1 MHSLLRRAGSAAGAL
16 WVAVWAASCSS
27 QPRTQWDGRVVTRG
41 ALVADLPSVPS
52 TWARLDMEGA
62 MLSFR
67 TPEERQLVLVNG
79 RCGLA
84 NDDVPLVS
92 LTQQLLMGTT
102 NRATLREEKVPFDG
116 REGLRSFVVAKLDGV
131 PRFFDMLVVKK
142 NGCVVDF
149 VRTGPP
155 GDEHNGQETFDAV
168 LASFHL
174 RAPEAP

>member
-1 MHSLLRRAGSAAGAL
+1 
-16 WVAVWAASCSS
+16 
-27 QPRTQWDGRVVTRG
+27 
-41 ALVADLPSVPS
+41 
-52 TWARLDMEGA
+52 
-62 MLSFR
+62 
-67 TPEERQLVLVNG
+67 VLVNG

-102 NRATLREEKVPFDG
+102 SRALLREERVSFDG
-116 REGLRSFVVAKLDGV
+116 REALRTFVVAKLDGV
-131 PRFFDMLVVKK
+131 PRFYDMLVLKK

-155 GDEHNGQETFDAV
+155 GDEHNGEAAFEAL

-174 RAPEAP
+174 RAPESP

>member
-1 MHSLLRRAGSAAGAL
+1 
-16 WVAVWAASCSS
+16 
-27 QPRTQWDGRVVTRG
+27 
-41 ALVADLPSVPS
+41 
-52 TWARLDMEGA
+52 
-62 MLSFR
+62 MLAFH
-67 TPEERQLVLVNG
+67 TAEERQLVLVTG

-92 LTQQLLMGTT
+92 LTQQLLIGTT
-102 NRATLREEKVPFDG
+102 SRATLREERVPFDG
-116 REGLRSFVVAKLDGV
+116 REALRSFVVAKLDGV

-155 GDEHNGQETFDAV
+155 GDEHNGQEPFDAL

-174 RAPEAP
+174 RAPELP

>member
-1 MHSLLRRAGSAAGAL
+1 MTCARRSGSLAGLALACALAA
-16 WVAVWAASCSS
+16 AACRST
-27 QPRTQWDGRVVTRG
+27 PKTTWDGAVVTRG
-41 ALVADLPSVPS
+41 ALVADLPAVPPA
-52 TWARLDMEGA
+52 WRRLAVEDA
-62 MLSFR
+62 MLAFQP
-67 TPEERQLVLVNG
+67 TEARQLVLVNG

-102 NRATLREEKVPFDG
+102 SRAILREERVSFDG
-116 REGLRSFVVAKLDGV
+116 REALRTFVVAKLDGV
-131 PRFFDMLVVKK
+131 PRFYDMLVLKK

-155 GDEHNGQETFDAV
+155 GDEHNGEAAFEAL

-174 RAPEAP
+174 RAPESP

>member
-1 MHSLLRRAGSAAGAL
+1 MQGLLRGAVGAAC
-16 WVAVWAASCSS
+16 AVVLAVSSPGCKS
-27 QPRTQWDGRVVTRG
+27 QPRTEWDGRVVTRG
-41 ALVADLPSVPS
+41 ELVADMTAVPS
-52 TWARLDMEGA
+52 AWRRLELDGA
-62 MLSFR
+62 MLAFR
-67 TPEERQLVLVNG
+67 TAEERQLVLVNG

-102 NRATLREEKVPFDG
+102 GRATLREERIPFDG
-116 REGLRSFVVAKLDGV
+116 REALRSFVVAKLDGV

-155 GDEHNGQETFDAV
+155 GDEHNGQESFDAL

>member
-1 MHSLLRRAGSAAGAL
+1 MQGLLCRAVVAACATAFAL
-16 WVAVWAASCSS
+16 AAPGCKS
-27 QPRTQWDGRVVTRG
+27 QPRTEWDGRVVSRG
-41 ALVADLPSVPS
+41 ALVAELPAVPA
-52 TWARLDMEGA
+52 TWRRLEMEGA
-62 MLSFR
+62 MLAFR
-67 TPEERQLVLVNG
+67 SAEERQLVLVNG
-79 RCGLA
+79 RCGLS

-102 NRATLREEKVPFDG
+102 TRATLREERLPFDG
-116 REGLRSFVVAKLDGV
+116 REGLRTFVVAKLDGV

-155 GDEHNGQETFDAV
+155 GDEHNGQETFDAL